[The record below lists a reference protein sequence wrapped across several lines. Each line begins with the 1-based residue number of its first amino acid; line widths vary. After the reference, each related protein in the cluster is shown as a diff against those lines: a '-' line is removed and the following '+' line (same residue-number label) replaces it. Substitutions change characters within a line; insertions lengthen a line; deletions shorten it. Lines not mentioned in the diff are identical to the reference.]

1 MPGQRRPR
9 RFVGQRS
16 SYLARFSLSSRAA
29 SSSVV
34 FARPLL
40 RVDLVILTI
49 TKQSACGARHCY
61 CRSASVY
68 CGTLVFTRPELCVTT
83 RGTNTSRR
91 VCTGRRAATSREMN
105 TPPTCMRVSSGVR
118 PVECLPPKPVHLV
131 SYMRLALQA
140 CGRAASYASL
150 RPPAVWQHA
159 QRCAQRGGVKPFIT
173 LTTRRAAELCICA

>member
-1 MPGQRRPR
+1 M
-9 RFVGQRS
+9 VQRS

-34 FARPLL
+34 LARPLL

-83 RGTNTSRR
+83 WGTNTSRR
-91 VCTGRRAATSREMN
+91 VCTGRRAATRREMN
-105 TPPTCMRVSSGVR
+105 TAPPACAFCRACDLWSATPKTRTSSV
-118 PVECLPPKPVHLV
+118 LHA
-131 SYMRLALQA
+131 LALQA

-159 QRCAQRGGVKPFIT
+159 QRCAQRGGVKPFLT